1 MAHLEFSSPETG
13 FLLEPLTVV
22 IRGAPGDEVTRVV
35 QLWTDLPS
43 TTAPQGG
50 IWHAE
55 TAVWT
60 RPPAT
65 LESSFGAV
73 LEYRVVVIPTALG
86 EFIRSPLLSELEITG
101 LQR

>member
-1 MAHLEFSSPETG
+1 MANLDFSSPETG

-22 IRGAPGDEVTRVV
+22 IRGSPGDEVTRVV

-43 TTAPQGG
+43 INAPQGG

-60 RPPAT
+60 RPPIS
-65 LESSFGAV
+65 LESSFGAA

-86 EFIRSPLLSELEITG
+86 EC
-101 LQR
+101 LQAIC